1 MPPKKRKAE
10 IAPQAQPNDAL
21 IMVQVKQAAYQC
33 IVNAELV
40 NNQLK
45 TMNSDFRIF
54 DEQKTL
60 KFAKEAR
67 EHTNYLE
74 GAIHEYE
81 QLLKKSTQ
89 RIMELQQIVAT
100 QDKEL
105 AHLTENFSKDLTQGL
120 QLTPFS
126 TPKKD
131 DYSPKRP
138 TGSSS
143 NRKLRM

>member
-1 MPPKKRKAE
+1 M
-10 IAPQAQPNDAL
+10 AQ
-21 IMVQVKQAAYQC
+21 VEQAAYQC

-60 KFAKEAR
+60 KFAKESR
-67 EHTNYLE
+67 GHINYLE
-74 GAIHEYE
+74 VTIHEYE
-81 QLLKKSTQ
+81 KLLKESTQ

-100 QDKEL
+100 QNKEL
-105 AHLTENFSKDLTQGL
+105 DDLTENFSKDLTQGL

-138 TGSSS
+138 TGSSG
-143 NRKLRM
+143 NRKLKY